1 MTTRM
6 MPIVLAMSA
15 VADRSM
21 VTSAASGLLAPDP
34 GRRRTIFIQTGRFAP
49 HAAELVPER
58 PFQRVLYIFMHDR
71 TGCAHHPAVLRTF
84 AHHGTHLLRPGALPY
99 LHEIG
104 RLVDVAHRFLPVFLF
119 QSIAGID
126 VAEGV
131 DEEIGGSGLAR
142 QHTPAA
148 FDVVDQPHVEPSPE
162 PALGVV
168 LLQLHAIN
176 CSKFL
181 HTSSLLVMTLSSL
194 WK

>member
-1 MTTRM
+1 MHH
-6 MPIVLAMSA
+6 
-15 VADRSM
+15 
-21 VTSAASGLLAPDP
+21 
-34 GRRRTIFIQTGRFAP
+34 RR
-49 HAAELVPER
+49 
-58 PFQRVLYIFMHDR
+58 
-71 TGCAHHPAVLRTF
+71 GCAHHPAVLRTF

-168 LLQLHAIN
+168 LLQLPRDQLLEVPAYFVFVGNDVVVLVEIVGVVDR
-176 CSKFL
+176 CRCEL
-181 HTSSLLVMTLSSL
+181 HPQRFAQLIQRKHVPGVVVRYGTAESDVLQAHLL
-194 WK
+194 